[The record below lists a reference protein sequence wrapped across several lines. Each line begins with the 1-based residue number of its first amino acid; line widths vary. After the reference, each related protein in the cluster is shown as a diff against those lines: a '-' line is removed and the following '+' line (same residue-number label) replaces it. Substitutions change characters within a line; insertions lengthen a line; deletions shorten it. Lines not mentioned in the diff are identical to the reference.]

1 MSKSYL
7 SVDFSTNSY
16 SDAKLTVKVSTIIED
31 LTGNVTF
38 KALEADVVVLKTK
51 NDLLISYLP
60 KVGDGSKLTTA
71 EKNTARKDLEDYLHI
86 IGNRV
91 QDISGG
97 DELKILS
104 SGFDLRAKP
113 APIGMLPMPTGVTV
127 AQGQQSGTLVVN
139 WNVVGNTYLYMV
151 RYTNAPSSA
160 TSIWKQVSTGKH
172 KTILS
177 SFKPGEAIA
186 IQVAAA
192 GTDPNLVWSTEVI
205 VYCMF

>member
-16 SDAKLTVKVSTIIED
+16 TDPKLNVKVTTIID
-31 LTGNVTF
+31 SLTGNATY
-38 KALEADVVVLKTK
+38 KTLEADVVILKTK
-51 NDLLISYLP
+51 NDLFGSYLS

-71 EKNTARKDLEDYLHI
+71 EKNVAREDLEDYLHV

-97 DELKILS
+97 DEVKILS

-127 AQGQQSGTLVVN
+127 TQSQQSGTLNISWDVVS
-139 WNVVGNTYLYMV
+139 NTYLYLV
-151 RYTNAPSSA
+151 RYTSAPSSS
-160 TSIWKQVSTGKH
+160 TSIWNEVSTGKH
-172 KTILS
+172 KTTLS
-177 SFKPGEAIA
+177 GFKPGEAIA

-192 GTDPNLVWSTEVI
+192 GSDPNLVWSAEI
-205 VYCMF
+205 VVHCMF